1 MMKHAGFA
9 LLGLLISSV
18 LWANEIISG
27 KVINVVDGNTLEL
40 LANDNE
46 IYKILLYGIDC
57 PEIEQE
63 FGEKSKRFLE
73 KLILNKN
80 IDVEIQGKDRMGNRL
95 GIILIN
101 GEDSRKIL
109 LQEGLAWTS
118 ERQPIQELEI
128 IKEKAREKGR
138 GLWKEQ
144 DPIPPW
150 TFRRQQTLTQFKS
163 S

>member
-1 MMKHAGFA
+1 MKRAGFA
-9 LLGLLISSV
+9 VLGLLLSSV

-46 IYKILLYGIDC
+46 TYKILLYGIDS

-63 FGEKSKRFLE
+63 FGGKSKRFLE

-80 IDVEIQGKDRMGNRL
+80 VEVAIHGKDRMGIRL

-101 GEDSRKIL
+101 GEDPRKML
-109 LQEGLAWTS
+109 LEEGLAWTS

-128 IKEKAREKGR
+128 IKEKAREKEK

-144 DPIPPW
+144 YPTPPW
-150 TFRRQQTLTQFKS
+150 IFRRQQTLTQFKS